1 MPTKSISVIVAD
13 DQALYLEGLASM
25 IRKIKGLKL
34 VGSASNGQELIDMY
48 SKMLPD
54 VVIIDVEMPEMDG
67 LEASRKIRKLDT
79 HVGIICLVEEFYEN
93 LLFELL
99 HAGATGCLPKDAN
112 STQISEAVHTVNS
125 KQYAFPKEIIGN
137 QTITEILETSIHT
150 RIEALTPK
158 ENEIVTLLCKAYI
171 TRDISEILGLSV
183 RTIEQHKARIQKKLQ
198 VKNTIG
204 IVVYA
209 FKHRLVQI

>member
-67 LEASRKIRKLDT
+67 ATALKEIRKIDAQVPILAFTAAVYD
-79 HVGIICLVEEFYEN
+79 N
-93 LLFELL
+93 MQADLLAKGFTDFIHKPFRPEDL
-99 HAGATGCLPKDAN
+99 HSKI
-112 STQISEAVHTVNS
+112 STQ
-125 KQYAFPKEIIGN
+125 
-137 QTITEILETSIHT
+137 
-150 RIEALTPK
+150 
-158 ENEIVTLLCKAYI
+158 
-171 TRDISEILGLSV
+171 
-183 RTIEQHKARIQKKLQ
+183 
-198 VKNTIG
+198 
-204 IVVYA
+204 
-209 FKHRLVQI
+209 VQAKRHIA